1 MHHQVHTDV
10 VQNEGLLVK
19 CQVSF
24 TCVYAEDVRSYG
36 LDEEGTDSAS
46 IYHDEDRGATIA
58 RVRIE
63 EGCTRDDDTEA

>member
-1 MHHQVHTDV
+1 MSGELCLCICGRREELRIGQ
-10 VQNEGLLVK
+10 
-19 CQVSF
+19 
-24 TCVYAEDVRSYG
+24 
-36 LDEEGTDSAS
+36 EGTDSAS